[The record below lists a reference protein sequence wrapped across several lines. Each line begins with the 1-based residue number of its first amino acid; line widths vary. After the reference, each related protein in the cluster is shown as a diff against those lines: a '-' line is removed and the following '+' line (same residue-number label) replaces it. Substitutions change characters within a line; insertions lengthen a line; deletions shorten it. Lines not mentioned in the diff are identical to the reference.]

1 MIFLNVI
8 QRQLYSCWIT
18 TNHCS
23 IIVKNDVLEVLDV
36 RCWWAIYFHT
46 VIGYQR
52 AQHNTTK
59 FNLIQRIHL
68 SCFPSTTGTF
78 ILSIRSS
85 IFSYNICKVNM
96 IEGTDNLWSINHPDI
111 NAMRWIKHTWRGAMI
126 SAVTKRCVSSKS
138 LRTKDDPNVN

>member
-1 MIFLNVI
+1 MRQNKLRSGMPQDFVKTPPNPSDKLPKLISITFHVIFLNVI
-8 QRQLYSCWIT
+8 ERQLYSSWIT

-85 IFSYNICKVNM
+85 IFSCNICKINM
-96 IEGTDNLWSINHPDI
+96 IEG
-111 NAMRWIKHTWRGAMI
+111 
-126 SAVTKRCVSSKS
+126 
-138 LRTKDDPNVN
+138 RTIFEV